1 MSGSSADGL
10 QLLPTDDGVAVRL
23 GRRYLTH
30 PKRPRDAADR
40 RARSFPVRENT
51 LYIVASPLM
60 FYGVRLFQSRLPA
73 SSSLTC
79 MEQSDVLAQLSR
91 EVRAREAQN
100 VRFSI
105 SSEPSETAR
114 RIVQDLPF
122 SIRRCELVSFGSGL
136 SLGTDHYRQ
145 VERTVNELIAE
156 RARNR
161 ATLIHFGRKWCRHVF
176 RTMLHSPVPLPG
188 VAIFDAEPVVV
199 VAAGESLE
207 QHIGLL
213 KRYRHQYR
221 LVAVDTA
228 LGPLAGHGLLPDVVV
243 AVESQSINTGHFHA
257 RSGNESM
264 LVHDLTCHPDT
275 LRLWPVDKKF
285 TFATRFSDVHL
296 FDRISSLYNRGSH
309 LPGLGSVGITA
320 CALASRLTEGP
331 VALAGYDFS
340 YTPGKPHARHALS
353 AQLSLIRSGRLKPD
367 ILYELAMS
375 RPLFRGNTDDGRTYQ
390 SDSVLSSYAT
400 YLTQVLPPG
409 RVYTLPRMGPDID
422 VPEIT
427 HETFERIILNPSTDS
442 MSMSEIVERMHQ
454 DYGDI
459 DYWTARV
466 GEFIRNELAL
476 LERAQRLDCPQTQR
490 ELVDYAWIDFP
501 DAYRSHLPESENSR
515 QRILYRLE
523 SYTRYIQ
530 QCLSSLHP

>member
-1 MSGSSADGL
+1 MSGSSSDGL
-10 QLLPTDDGVAVRL
+10 QLVQTDDGVTVRL

-60 FYGVRLFQSRLPA
+60 FYGLHLFQSRLPA

-79 MEQSDVLAQLSR
+79 IEQSDVLAQLSR
-91 EVRAREAQN
+91 EVRAGEAQN
-100 VRFSI
+100 IRFST
-105 SSEPSETAR
+105 SSEPVETAR

-145 VERTVNELIAE
+145 VERTVNRLIAE

-188 VAIFDAEPVVV
+188 AAIFDAQPVVV

-207 QHIGLL
+207 QHIDLL
-213 KRYRHQYR
+213 KRYRRQFR

-228 LGPLAGHGLLPDVVV
+228 LGPLTGHGLLPDLVV
-243 AVESQSINTGHFHA
+243 AVESQSINTGHFHP
-257 RSGNESM
+257 RIGRESM
-264 LVHDLTCHPDT
+264 LVHDLTCHPDIV
-275 LRLWPVDKKF
+275 RLWPADQKF
-285 TFATRFSDVHL
+285 TFATRFADIRL
-296 FDRISSLYNRGSH
+296 FDRISTLYDRGSH

-320 CALASRLTEGP
+320 CALASRLTEGT
-331 VALAGYDFS
+331 VVLAGYDFS
-340 YTPGKPHARHALS
+340 YIPGKPHARHALS
-353 AQLSLIRSGRLKPD
+353 AQLSLIRSGRLEPD

-375 RPLFRGNTDDGRTYQ
+375 RPLFRGNTDDGRPYQ

-400 YLTQVLPPG
+400 YLAQVLPPG
-409 RVYTLPRMGPDID
+409 RAYTLPRMGPDID
-422 VPEIT
+422 VPVIT
-427 HETFERIILNPSTDS
+427 PEFFADIVTNPSVDAL
-442 MSMSEIVERMHQ
+442 SMSETVERMHR
-454 DYGDI
+454 DYGDTEHWI
-459 DYWTARV
+459 SRV
-466 GEFIRNELAL
+466 QGFIRDELSL
-476 LERAQRLDCPQTQR
+476 LERAQRPDCPDPEL
-490 ELVDYAWIDFP
+490 ELVDYTWVDFP
-501 DAYRSHLPESENSR
+501 DSSGGRLPESENSR
-515 QRILYRLE
+515 RRILHRLE

-530 QCLSSLHP
+530 QCLSSLRP